1 MTDKEK
7 KLEVINTIQWL
18 LNEGDFEN
26 WETAYNC
33 GMNSINMLNE
43 SLSLSGNVKSKDKEA
58 HTFEVNLNSE
68 QAQKD
73 RCNLVEKTL
82 TAASKVYFFDYKN
95 YIKI

>member
-43 SLSLSGNVKSKDKEA
+43 SLSLSSNVKSKDKEA
-58 HTFEVNLNSE
+58 HTFEVNLNSK
-68 QAQKD
+68 QAQKE
-73 RCNLVEKTL
+73 RCNLVKKTL
-82 TAASKVYFFDYKN
+82 TATSKVYLFDGTN
-95 YIKI
+95 YIEI